1 MSPSAGHLAPIA
13 DAPSYE
19 NASDV
24 CCRLAAR
31 RLNTIQKEYF
41 RELTALVEEY
51 EDKHGLLE
59 KTERALRK
67 LAAKT

>member
-1 MSPSAGHLAPIA
+1 MGGLHPLTRIA
-13 DAPSYE
+13 DAAGYE

-31 RLNTIQKEYF
+31 RLNAVQKEYF
-41 RELTALVEEY
+41 RELTVLVEGY

-67 LAAKT
+67 LAAKG